1 MDRFCSSGILF
12 KENKL
17 ICYNGKM
24 KSEKLNIIFG
34 PVNSRR
40 FGKSLGIDL
49 SPSKK
54 QCNFDCLYCE
64 LDPAK
69 TMGEYEDVI
78 SVKEIMNAL
87 TESLQNHQD
96 IDALT
101 VTANG
106 EPTLYPHLSELMD
119 EINKVKGSI
128 KTLILS
134 NSAKIDE
141 PKVQEALLKFDTVK
155 LSLDCATGR
164 CLKRLDRS
172 HEGIDVE
179 KIKEGMLSFKEKF
192 KNPLIIEILMV
203 KSINDSEEEIE
214 ALNEYLLKLKPTRI
228 DIGTID
234 RPPAYKVEALSYEN
248 LREISLQFDSSLSVY
263 IASRKKV
270 IAKPSSYSRED
281 ILETLRKRPLTQE
294 DIDVLFDSKSKDEF
308 QVLVNDRK
316 VDKLD
321 CGGYLFYIQR
331 RDIESSY

>member
-1 MDRFCSSGILF
+1 M
-12 KENKL
+12 
-17 ICYNGKM
+17 
-24 KSEKLNIIFG
+24 NIIFG

-69 TMGEYEDVI
+69 TMGTYEDVI
-78 SVKEIMNAL
+78 SVEEIMKAL
-87 TESLQNHQD
+87 NSSLENYQD

-106 EPTLYPHLSELMD
+106 EPTLYPYLSELMD
-119 EINKVKGSI
+119 EINRGKGAI

-134 NSAKIDE
+134 NAAKIDDE
-141 PKVQEALLKFDTVK
+141 KTQEALMKFDSVK

-172 HEGIDVE
+172 HEGIDIE
-179 KIKEGMLSFKEKF
+179 KIKEGMLTFKEKF
-192 KNPLIIEILMV
+192 TNPLIIEVLMV
-203 KSINDSEEEIE
+203 KTINDSTEEIE
-214 ALNEYLLKLKPTRI
+214 ALNEFLLKLKPTRI

-234 RPPAYKVEALSYEN
+234 RPPAYKVEALTYEE
-248 LREISLQFDSSLSVY
+248 LREISLKFDSSLPIY
-263 IASRKKV
+263 IVSRKKV
-270 IAKPSSYSRED
+270 TEKPSRYTKEN
-281 ILETLRKRPLTQE
+281 ILETLKKRPLTQE
-294 DIDVLFDSKSKDEF
+294 DIDVLFDSKSKEDF

-316 VDKLD
+316 IDKLD
-321 CGGYLFYIQR
+321 CGGYNFYISR
-331 RDIESSY
+331 KDIE

>member
-1 MDRFCSSGILF
+1 MWASLPTKNLINKIFF
-12 KENKL
+12 KE
-17 ICYNGKM
+17 IKM
-24 KSEKLNIIFG
+24 NIIFG

-64 LDPAK
+64 LEPAK

-78 SVKEIMNAL
+78 SVEEIMKALNA
-87 TESLQNHQD
+87 SLKNHQD

-106 EPTLYPHLSELMD
+106 EPTLYPYLSELMD
-119 EINKVKGSI
+119 EINKIKGSI

-134 NSAKIDE
+134 NAAKIDE
-141 PKVQEALLKFDTVK
+141 EKTQEALMKFDTVK

-179 KIKEGMLSFKEKF
+179 KIKEGMLTFKEKF
-192 KNPLIIEILMV
+192 TNPLIIEILMV
-203 KSINDSEEEIE
+203 KTINDSDEEIE
-214 ALNEYLLKLKPTRI
+214 SLNEFLLELKPTRI

-234 RPPAYKVEALSYEN
+234 RPPAYKVEALTYEE
-248 LREISLQFDSSLSVY
+248 LREISLKFDSSLSIY

-270 IAKPSSYSRED
+270 EKKPSAYSRED
-281 ILETLRKRPLTQE
+281 ILETLKKRPLTKD
-294 DIDVLFDSKSKDEF
+294 DIDVLFDSKSKEDF
-308 QVLVNDRK
+308 QVLVNEK
-316 VDKLD
+316 EISEID
-321 CGGYLFYIQR
+321 CGGYNFYIQR
-331 RDIESSY
+331 RDIESSG